1 MRCPRCG
8 LENPP
13 VAAFCMRCGQQLQ
26 VESKK
31 APAPGEQ
38 TEATPQPGAASAARS
53 QVPQGPQKPST
64 PQPQQA
70 QPAPQQP
77 ARVPKQATPAPPAQ
91 RPPAQ
96 PQTPPAQPAGP
107 AADEEQ
113 ERTAWAKMREPI
125 PEFPAAAPI
134 PKPQQPAPPP
144 APPASPDVSAQL
156 TVPLGVVG
164 SDSPFSPPA
173 QRPADKIVCPNCYAV
188 NAPGNNFCRECGN
201 PLPKA
206 TAPLAAKPMP
216 PSAVLPVPP
225 VAPQTTTAMPLVGE
239 GKPPGPPGAPGVVP
253 GMEPLPGA
261 AAEKTRAR
269 RQIGPA
275 DALALLALIA
285 IVLAL
290 VPLFKW
296 TRISGRNIW
305 AFTYQGAA
313 SGTAGPGFPGGPGVL
328 PYAGMEWLTMGLIG
342 AVAGA
347 LALCFLVARVG
358 RGPMFTLAGCLCLF
372 PFVYHLTQ
380 SVVPLRAHGV
390 EFTRGI
396 GFKSLFFG
404 ISGSGYGGLGP
415 PVWLLLGAAILLI
428 VAGFL
433 APPRAI
439 TRLLTFFLFFLV
451 VIILAAFA
459 AVCYN
464 FNLFIPEAIARGLSG
479 G

>member
-26 VESKK
+26 VESSKTQGQPRRPVGGPT
-31 APAPGEQ
+31 AA
-38 TEATPQPGAASAARS
+38 ATPPARS
-53 QVPQGPQKPST
+53 GPEAATPGPGQPKPAAT
-64 PQPQQA
+64 QPQQPQPAGPQGLQAQKPAQLPATQPQPTKPLPA
-70 QPAPQQP
+70 QPPSRQ
-77 ARVPKQATPAPPAQ
+77 V
-91 RPPAQ
+91 PPAQ
-96 PQTPPAQPAGP
+96 PSPE
-107 AADEEQ
+107 EEQ
-113 ERTAWAKMREPI
+113 EWAGIRMPV

-134 PKPQQPAPPP
+134 PKPQQPPPP
-144 APPASPDVSAQL
+144 APDASTQM
-156 TVPLGVVG
+156 TVPLPPVVPG
-164 SDSPFSPPA
+164 GPAMPPPA
-173 QRPADKIVCPNCYAV
+173 RPVDKIVCPNCYAV

-206 TAPLAAKPMP
+206 TAQPSAKPIP

-225 VAPQTTTAMPLVGE
+225 GAPQTTSAMPAVGPVQ
-239 GKPPGPPGAPGVVP
+239 GAAPPGPPGAVP
-253 GMEPLPGA
+253 GAEPGTSPEA
-261 AAEKTRAR
+261 AKAR

-275 DALALLALIA
+275 DALALLSLLA

-296 TRISGRNIW
+296 TKFAGRNIW
-305 AFTYQGAA
+305 AFTYQGPT
-313 SGTAGPGFPGGPGVL
+313 SGAAGPGFPGGPGIL
-328 PYAGMEWLTMGLIG
+328 PYSGWEWLTMGIIG
-342 AVAGA
+342 AVAGV
-347 LALCFLVARVG
+347 LALSFLIARVG

-372 PFVYHLTQ
+372 PFAYHLTQ
-380 SVVPLRAHGV
+380 SLVPLRSHGV

-404 ISGSGYGGLGP
+404 VAGSGYGGLGP
-415 PVWLLLGAAILLI
+415 PVWLLLGAGILLI

-433 APPRAI
+433 APPRTL
-439 TRLLTFFLFFLV
+439 TRLLIFFLFFFLV
-451 VIILAAFA
+451 LFLAAFT

-464 FNLFIPEAIARGLSG
+464 FNLFIPEAIARGLRG